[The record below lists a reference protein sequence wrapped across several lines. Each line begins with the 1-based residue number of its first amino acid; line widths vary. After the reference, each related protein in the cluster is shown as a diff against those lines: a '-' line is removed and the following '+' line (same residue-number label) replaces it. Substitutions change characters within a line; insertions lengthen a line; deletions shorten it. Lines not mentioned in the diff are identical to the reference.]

1 MHSIGAAVRHFILIG
16 FTAKGCSPDIFAS
29 IRARLCRVVSGT
41 CSNQRAFSMNFSGL
55 VKALSLSLSV
65 LVSALPLGG
74 CASFDALQA
83 TTSMVARAGKEAV
96 GIYDYALVHSQ
107 RTTQGYT
114 VEGGNLIDRNKQL
127 VKGSLV
133 MVLDPAGALT
143 AIIDRPDEVGVLYVD
158 AKGKRILKQS
168 PADMNRSPDPDAKP
182 ERAEAIG
189 SGQQQVATVDAL
201 VLFTAKALS
210 KLEGD
215 PVAYALAELE
225 TANLGLRNS
234 ELPGIQL
241 RLVGITVTD
250 TDHVVDAAGLN
261 AIRDLMTPLR
271 EDYFHDINVAFSG
284 TLFQGGLAHVR
295 QWSSI
300 NGVEA
305 PLAFRHEV
313 GHNAGGQHCYTG
325 ELEYYFH
332 GYQTANGAHTFM
344 CGNNVPY
351 YSNPQVMYDGQ
362 ALGDPSTAD
371 MARVWRESANRLSN
385 YSPAFEGLRGFY
397 YSPLG
402 HEPLIVEGIHSREG
416 AFVALSEEVGPT
428 QVVDQAPAGTPL
440 QVRLVHDGDGK
451 VFTVKMTA
459 SRRMGPA
466 CTWTGMHAIGSD
478 CEGRLPRLELSLQAD
493 ASQNPGLPAGWYN
506 GILPLQVVSKSFEG
520 SASPM
525 RVSIALKL

>member
-1 MHSIGAAVRHFILIG
+1 
-16 FTAKGCSPDIFAS
+16 
-29 IRARLCRVVSGT
+29 
-41 CSNQRAFSMNFSGL
+41 MNFSCF
-55 VKALSLSLSV
+55 VKALPLAFVVAVSGLTLGACKPAARPETTKL
-65 LVSALPLGG
+65 LV
-74 CASFDALQA
+74 
-83 TTSMVARAGKEAV
+83 TMAGKEAV
-96 GIYDYALVHSQ
+96 GTYDYVLVHSQ
-107 RTTQGYT
+107 RTTHGYT
-114 VEGGNLIDRNKQL
+114 IESGNLLERNKQL

-133 MVLDPAGALT
+133 MVLDPAGSLT

-158 AKGKRILKQS
+158 AKGKRTLKQS
-168 PADMNRSPDPDAKP
+168 PADINRSPDPDAKP
-182 ERAEAIG
+182 EHSVVIDSGQLQEAI
-189 SGQQQVATVDAL
+189 VDAL
-201 VLFTAKALS
+201 VMYTAKALS

-215 PVAYALAELE
+215 PVAYALAQLE

-250 TDHVVDAAGLN
+250 TDHVVDSAGLN
-261 AIRDLMTPLR
+261 AIRELMTPLR
-271 EDYFHDINVAFSG
+271 EDYLHDINVAFSG
-284 TLFQGGLAHVR
+284 TLFQGGLAHYR

-313 GHNAGGQHCYTG
+313 GHNAGGYHCYTG
-325 ELEYYFH
+325 ELKYYFH

-362 ALGDPSTAD
+362 ALGDPTTAD
-371 MARVWRESANRLSN
+371 MARVWRESASRLSN
-385 YSPAFEGLRGFY
+385 YSQAFEGLRGFY

-416 AFVALSEEVGPT
+416 AFVALSQEVGPT

-451 VFTVKMTA
+451 VYTVKMTA

-466 CTWTGMHAIGSD
+466 CAWTGMHAIGSE
-478 CEGRLPRLELSLQAD
+478 CEERLPRLELSLQAD

-506 GILPLQVVSKSFEG
+506 GVLPLQVVSKSFAG